1 MSEQKCYRFKM
12 TRKDVQFLINHSTP
26 SLRQDHIYNVIK
38 CDFIWFFEKWYSYFE
53 NFHTKLQKTSYII
66 NMQPKRESTPF
77 MRINGFCKKCCY
89 ETRVK
94 YLIIIQKQIDE
105 SKEYVRV

>member
-1 MSEQKCYRFKM
+1 
-12 TRKDVQFLINHSTP
+12 
-26 SLRQDHIYNVIK
+26 
-38 CDFIWFFEKWYSYFE
+38 
-53 NFHTKLQKTSYII
+53 
-66 NMQPKRESTPF
+66 MQPKRESTPF

-105 SKEYVRV
+105 SKEYVRVKAMVIGNHNHSDISDDIPKKSICKKLSLHKFIKII